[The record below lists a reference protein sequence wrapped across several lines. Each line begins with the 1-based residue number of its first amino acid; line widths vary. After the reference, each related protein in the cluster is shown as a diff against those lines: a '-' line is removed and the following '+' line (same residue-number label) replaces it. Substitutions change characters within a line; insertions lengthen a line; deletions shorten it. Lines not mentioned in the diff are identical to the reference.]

1 MNKLN
6 KYLTKNEIIIYNKL
20 VKNYDKFNYDDDED
34 LILDLN
40 FLLSVK
46 FKNTKVYKNKTN
58 LKKGKEFNFE
68 KYYN

>member
-6 KYLTKNEIIIYNKL
+6 KYLEKNEIIIYNKL
-20 VKNYDKFNYDDDED
+20 VKNYDKFNYDDEDD

-58 LKKGKEFNFE
+58 LKKEKEFNFE
-68 KYYN
+68 KNL